1 MCLSQ
6 IDVCAQVLGL
16 TELHSK
22 RRSLCVGTVMSCI
35 GCIFTAVVASIV
47 STVYLIII
55 TVRESRAHTESYYE
69 SLSFHR
75 YV

>member
-22 RRSLCVGTVMSCI
+22 RIRRSLCVGTVMSCI
-35 GCIFTAVVASIV
+35 GCIFTGVVASIV
-47 STVYLIII
+47 STVSHYHHSAR
-55 TVRESRAHTESYYE
+55 VPSSH
-69 SLSFHR
+69 
-75 YV
+75 